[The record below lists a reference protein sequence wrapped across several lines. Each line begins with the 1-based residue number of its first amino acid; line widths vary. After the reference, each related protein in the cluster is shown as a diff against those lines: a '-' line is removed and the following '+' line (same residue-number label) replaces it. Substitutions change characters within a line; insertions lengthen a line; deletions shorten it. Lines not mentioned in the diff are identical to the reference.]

1 MRNQKAVDQLVLDC
15 AAKVLRINE
24 ATDAE
29 IDISILGYIG
39 ALSCDGYKHGYYNS
53 KMKTGFDVK
62 AYPER
67 DFVPLGDQE
76 SVIYFNNEG
85 LDNDAEPKLR
95 NLLNSLYALEKEL
108 LSKPQE
114 AENENH
120 E

>member
-15 AAKVLRINE
+15 ATKVLRINE
-24 ATDAE
+24 TTDAE

-53 KMKTGFDVK
+53 KMKTGFNGK

-67 DFVPLGDQE
+67 DFVPIRHTGGL
-76 SVIYFNNEG
+76 IYFNNSV
-85 LDNDAEPKLR
+85 LSDDAEPKLR
-95 NLLNSLYALEKEL
+95 NLLNSLDTLEKEL

-114 AENENH
+114 AKNENH